1 MATTEML
8 IRPYLSAD
16 ENAVIG
22 LWYRCDL
29 LRSWNNPKQDIERN
43 VKVNPELLLVG
54 VVDGEVVAT
63 AMGGYDGHRGWVYYL
78 AVDPVYQRRGFGR
91 LIMEAI
97 EGKLLAIGCPK
108 INLQIRTNNIDV
120 VTFYESIGYSTE
132 ERISMGKRLV
142 EDEPL

>member
-54 VVDGEVVAT
+54 GVDGKVVAT
-63 AMGGYDGHRGWVYYL
+63 AMGGDGGHRGWV
-78 AVDPVYQRRGFGR
+78 
-91 LIMEAI
+91 
-97 EGKLLAIGCPK
+97 
-108 INLQIRTNNIDV
+108 
-120 VTFYESIGYSTE
+120 
-132 ERISMGKRLV
+132 
-142 EDEPL
+142 

>member
-1 MATTEML
+1 ML

-29 LRSWNNPKQDIERN
+29 LRSWNNPKQDIDRN
-43 VKVNPELLLVG
+43 VKVNPELFLVG
-54 VVDGEVVAT
+54 VVDGKVVAT

-97 EGKLLAIGCPK
+97 EGKLLVIGCPK